1 MWQKAPS
8 ARVKALVTVAA
19 GLSVIVGCAQFDQP
33 TPRYWEIRQIAPP
46 ITAVEVAPQLG
57 QPTFTQGGPPVFAGQ
72 PPSHRPVLSPLPA
85 QIGGMPMNT
94 GPFHH
99 RNINRQFQYGSNS
112 QAVLTPSGLPGLAPQ
127 LPTAPPPPVFQPG
140 PFQQITVDT
149 ERTAYGGLYPL
160 MEEQRAPAF
169 GVLGARDLQQA
180 RISSERVNAQT
191 NALQRGTLLP
201 PNDPRN
207 PLHQVPRTAG
217 SIQLGPPQV
226 YGRPPLA
233 PVNHMP
239 PTISVTGQPVI
250 HGAPVHGTGMIPSH
264 PRFVGNHALAFQAA
278 RQQPVPA
285 FGFLDPSRDPMREEP
300 ILLDGVRPIDPLD
313 PRMAPSHGNPAFVQM
328 APHMAPPVGTHM
340 VQHHPGHPH
349 HGQVHHG
356 QLHHGHAHHG
366 HVQHGGVPV
375 VGTIAGVPTPRPA
388 FGIHDPIDPGPT
400 FRHPAQPAFGTMQGL
415 LTAPQSGPGAL
426 GTSFI
431 DPTTGHPRDFRHVI
445 LTPET
450 MDPRNVNRAALDRLS
465 AMSVRGYTVEKTVG
479 NGTMRPPASNTTTGM
494 TSARAAPYWQM
505 IADDVAEQMFLIS
518 PPGRDFFYIDPGT
531 AFRNQVQDNIFR
543 DMLSKALKQRG
554 AQIAPEPEYATA
566 FVRMKVDLFDL
577 NPLARSGK
585 LNPPDYTPV
594 FRDSGHMMLVLD
606 RGVKETRGRDL
617 LPSNNPNLGYPSL
630 RNVDPFVRP
639 YTGIM
644 ASGFVERRD
653 KAAYRVHG
661 AYYIDRTGI

>member
-1 MWQKAPS
+1 M
-8 ARVKALVTVAA
+8 
-19 GLSVIVGCAQFDQP
+19 
-33 TPRYWEIRQIAPP
+33 
-46 ITAVEVAPQLG
+46 APQLG

-72 PPSHRPVLSPLPA
+72 PPAHRPVLSPLPA

-99 RNINRQFQYGSNS
+99 RNINRQFRLGATS
-112 QAVLTPSGLPGLAPQ
+112 QPVLTPSGSPGLAPQ
-127 LPTAPPPPVFQPG
+127 LYSAPPPPVFQPG

-160 MEEQRAPAF
+160 MEERRAPAF
-169 GVLGARDLQQA
+169 GVLGARQLSEA
-180 RISSERVNAQT
+180 RVTSERVSQQASP
-191 NALQRGTLLP
+191 LYPGTLLP
-201 PNDPRN
+201 PNDPAN
-207 PLHQVPRTAG
+207 PLHQVPNTSG
-217 SIQLGPPQV
+217 SIDLGPPAI
-226 YGRPPLA
+226 YGAPLYA
-233 PVNHMP
+233 PVNHLP
-239 PTISVTGQPVI
+239 PNIAVTGRPI
-250 HGAPVHGTGMIPSH
+250 LHGAPIHGTGMVP
-264 PRFVGNHALAFQAA
+264 PPAGVFGQHAIGYQAA

-300 ILLDGVRPIDPLD
+300 ILLDGVRPVNPLD

-328 APHMAPPVGTHM
+328 APHMAPPVPPQM
-340 VQHHPGHPH
+340 IQHHRGQVHG
-349 HGQVHHG
+349 HGQVHGQVHG
-356 QLHHGHAHHG
+356 QMHHGHPHAHHG
-366 HVQHGGVPV
+366 GVPI
-375 VGTIAGVPTPRPA
+375 VGTIAGVPTPQPS
-388 FGIHDPIDPGPT
+388 FGIHDPIDPGAT

-415 LTAPQSGPGAL
+415 LTAPQTGPGAL
-426 GTSFI
+426 GSSFI

-479 NGTMRPPASNTTTGM
+479 NGAMRPPASNTTTGM

-505 IADDVAEQMFLIS
+505 IADDVAEQMFLIN
-518 PPGRDFFYIDPGT
+518 PPGRDFFYIEPGT

-543 DMLSKALKQRG
+543 DMLAKALKQRG
-554 AQIAPEPEYATA
+554 VQIAPEPEYATA

-585 LNPPDYTPV
+585 LNPPDFTPV

-606 RGVKETRGRDL
+606 RSVRETRGRDL
-617 LPSNNPNLGYPSL
+617 LPTNNPNLGYPTLS
-630 RNVDPFVRP
+630 NVDPFVRP

-644 ASGFVERRD
+644 ASGIVEKRG
-653 KAAYRVHG
+653 KAAYRIHG
-661 AYYIDRTGI
+661 AYYIDRSGI